1 MGGLRICMLTTFYT
15 PYHFGGDGVTVQRLS
30 QGLVRRG
37 HEVSVVH
44 DVDAYLLSHSEPL
57 AERAAEPEGLEVIAL
72 RGGAGPLGPLLV
84 QQLGRPVLNRARIR
98 QLLEAGRYDVV
109 NFHNVSLVG
118 GPGLLAEGTAHKLYT
133 AHEYWLVCPTHGLW
147 RHGREACPGRECLR
161 CVLRHRRPPQ
171 LWRHTGH
178 LKRYLAHVD
187 AFISPS
193 EAGRAKHHEFGFP
206 YEMEVLPGLIADG
219 EALDERGERSQPVHP
234 RPYFLFAGRLERMK
248 GLDDVIPLFRRYREA
263 DLLIAGDGTHA
274 NVLRALAHGLP
285 GVTFLG
291 SLAFEELRRYYAQAI
306 AVIVPSRCFETF
318 CLVVVEAFREGT
330 PVIARRVG
338 ALPELVEQANAGILF
353 GEPAEL
359 LAAMERLRTDTDLRT
374 RMARAGRDAYL
385 ERWSEPAVVSGYLDI
400 VRRVAERKGDAR
412 IAAMLRA
419 EPQEV
424 PRAD

>member
-1 MGGLRICMLTTFYT
+1 MLTTFYP
-15 PYHFGGDGVTVQRLS
+15 PYHFGGDGVNVQRLS
-30 QGLVRRG
+30 QALVRRG
-37 HEVSVVH
+37 HEVTVVH
-44 DVDAYLLSHSEPL
+44 DVDAYLLGHSEPR
-57 AERAAEPEGLEVIAL
+57 AERIVDPGGPEVVAL

-98 QLLEAGRYDVV
+98 QLLDGGRYDVV

-147 RHGREACPGRECLR
+147 RHGREACPGRQCLR

-171 LWRHTGH
+171 LWRYTRH
-178 LKRYLAHVD
+178 LERSLAHVD

-206 YEMEVLPGLIADG
+206 YEMEVLPGLIPDG
-219 EALDERGERSQPVHP
+219 DSVDEREERSQPVHT
-234 RPYFLFAGRLERMK
+234 RPYFLFAGRLEPLK
-248 GLDDVIPLFRRYREA
+248 GLDDVIPLFRRFRGA
-263 DLLIAGDGTHA
+263 DLLIAGDGSHA
-274 NVLRALAHGLP
+274 GVLRTLAHGLS

-291 SLAFEELRRYYAQAI
+291 SLPYEELRPYYAQAI

-338 ALPELVEQANAGILF
+338 ALPEIVEQANAGVLF
-353 GEPAEL
+353 DEPAEL
-359 LAAMERLRTDTDLRT
+359 LAAIERLRADADLRT
-374 RMARAGRDAYL
+374 RMGRAGRDAYL
-385 ERWSEPAVVSGYLDI
+385 ERWSEGPVVSRYLDI

-419 EPQEV
+419 ECQEA